1 MFRSMHHLPSVHAI
15 NRSAIV
21 VIAVVPDE
29 LFFFR
34 FPAIPMVVKISAVAR
49 EIEAIMMMRCCSYPN
64 ASRLVMR
71 NARTTRMVAAVC
83 ATTHNAAAIRNN
95 TVTWESLQSLLV

>member
-1 MFRSMHHLPSVHAI
+1 MFRSMRHLPSVHAI
-15 NRSAIV
+15 NRSANV

-29 LFFFR
+29 LFFR
-34 FPAIPMVVKISAVAR
+34 VPAIPMVVKISAAAR

-83 ATTHNAAAIRNN
+83 ATTHNAAATRNN